1 MGIDQEV
8 DQQRN
13 MNKAVFLD
21 RDGVINRLIYH
32 QESGIIDSP
41 FVVSQFQ
48 LLPGVGQAISLLNTL
63 GYKVIVVTNQPGIAK
78 NHFSLATL
86 DRMHRLMED
95 ELRADK
101 AVLDGVYYCPHHPEG
116 ENLAYRTVCQCRK
129 PQPGLLM
136 RAAQDFHLDL
146 TQCYMVGDGLADIQA
161 GQRAGCRSVLVGKMK
176 CELCHL
182 MEEQGVKP
190 DAIAGNLAEAVGV
203 ILTRW
208 EQSCLNEVQGIA
220 PAEELGA
227 CLKRGAGCFL
237 PGV

>member
-1 MGIDQEV
+1 
-8 DQQRN
+8 

-78 NHFSLATL
+78 NHFSLAIL
-86 DRMHRLMED
+86 DRMHRLMEN
-95 ELRADK
+95 ELKADK

-129 PQPGLLM
+129 PEAGLLM
-136 RAAQDFHLDL
+136 RAAQDFNLDL
-146 TQCYMVGDGLADIQA
+146 TQCYMVGDSLADIQA
-161 GQRAGCRSVLVGKMK
+161 GQRAGCRAVLVGKMK
-176 CELCHL
+176 CDLCNL
-182 MEEQGVKP
+182 MEEQRVKP
-190 DAIAGNLAEAVGV
+190 DAIVGNLAEAVGV

-208 EQSCLNEVQGIA
+208 EQSRLKEVQGIVSGEPLGA
-220 PAEELGA
+220 SPNRSFCLHSPTIQIMRRELGNIH
-227 CLKRGAGCFL
+227 
-237 PGV
+237 

>member
-1 MGIDQEV
+1 MGIDPEV
-8 DQQRN
+8 DEERN

-48 LLPGVGQAISLLNTL
+48 LLPGVGEAISLLNTL

-78 NHFSLATL
+78 NHFSLDTL
-86 DRMHRLMED
+86 DQMHRLMRD
-95 ELRADK
+95 ELKASK

-116 ENLAYRTVCQCRK
+116 ENPAYRTVCQCRK
-129 PQPGLLM
+129 PEPGLMM
-136 RAAQDFHLDL
+136 RAAQDFDLDL
-146 TQCYMVGDGLADIQA
+146 TECYMVGDSLTDIEA
-161 GQRAGCRSVLVGKMK
+161 GQRAGCRSVFLGKMK

-182 MEEQGVKP
+182 MEEKGVKP
-190 DAIAGNLAEAVGV
+190 DAIAGNLAEAVRV

-208 EQSCLNEVQGIA
+208 EPSRLKEVQALG
-220 PAEELGA
+220 PAEDSGA
-227 CLKRGAGCFL
+227 CVKRGAGCL
-237 PGV
+237 PPGV